1 MIAYWDVNPT
11 TEPSGRTRSE
21 FIDKP
26 KCAIFI
32 QKFGYLGP
40 KVIFCM
46 VIVIFVNQY
55 ARGYNFPIRTTPKNF
70 RFRAI
75 WKREPRSNCPRD
87 YAPKGSL
94 VALVPSFYIL
104 NFPIKVRFPLLVFM
118 YGGCFPFSPSSGQ
131 FDWET
136 WHCLEL
142 GGRFTKEQ
150 RGGFLREWLKMAT
163 TTRVFRILDSKGLGT
178 FTQVLGHPQSWT
190 VDPKVKKG
198 SSLGLLGV
206 AWL

>member
-1 MIAYWDVNPT
+1 MT
-11 TEPSGRTRSE
+11 
-21 FIDKP
+21 
-26 KCAIFI
+26 
-32 QKFGYLGP
+32 QKFWYLGP

-55 ARGYNFPIRTTPKNF
+55 ARGYNFPIRTTPKKI

-75 WKREPRSNCPRD
+75 WKRELRSNCPRD

-136 WHCLEL
+136 WQCLEL
-142 GGRFTKEQ
+142 GGGQDCAEDLQKNSVEV
-150 RGGFLREWLKMAT
+150 FLRECLKMAT

-178 FTQVLGHPQSWT
+178 FTLVLGHPQSWT

-198 SSLGLLGV
+198 SSLGLLGI
-206 AWL
+206 AWLWNPKTPRFEHKYDRNL

>member
-1 MIAYWDVNPT
+1 MT
-11 TEPSGRTRSE
+11 
-21 FIDKP
+21 
-26 KCAIFI
+26 

-55 ARGYNFPIRTTPKNF
+55 ARGYNFPIRTTPKKI

-75 WKREPRSNCPRD
+75 WKRELRSNCPRD

-104 NFPIKVRFPLLVFM
+104 NFPIKVRFPVLVFM
-118 YGGCFPFSPSSGQ
+118 NGGFFPFSPSPGQ

-178 FTQVLGHPQSWT
+178 FTQVFGPSPVMNSGPQSEKRFIT
-190 VDPKVKKG
+190 RSPRC
-198 SSLGLLGV
+198 SLIVEPQKNGRF
-206 AWL
+206 

>member
-1 MIAYWDVNPT
+1 MT
-11 TEPSGRTRSE
+11 
-21 FIDKP
+21 
-26 KCAIFI
+26 

-55 ARGYNFPIRTTPKNF
+55 ARGYNFPIRTTPKKI

-75 WKREPRSNCPRD
+75 WKRELRSNCPRD

-136 WHCLEL
+136 WQCLEL
-142 GGRFTKEQ
+142 GGGQDCAEDLQKNGVDVFKRMVKDDLQNFEFNGAGYFHSGFWAIPSHEQ
-150 RGGFLREWLKMAT
+150 
-163 TTRVFRILDSKGLGT
+163 
-178 FTQVLGHPQSWT
+178 WT
-190 VDPKVKKG
+190 PKWKK
-198 SSLGLLGV
+198 V
-206 AWL
+206 HH